1 MKSPTRFAAQ
11 ARRAPFAKPAAFAR
25 PAGSRSNGRSAG
37 CARLA
42 GLACCLLLA
51 GTALAQPASAA
62 TFSDSYLQG
71 RWTTGG
77 AEGCDKLEHEQT
89 VFHPNGTFTTEH
101 GGKPMAV
108 GFWHVD
114 EDRLEMQILTTEASL
129 APALAEALP
138 GDYHML
144 QVKALAFTI
153 NDNDFKMVQTI
164 NGELQGLDMVRCR
177 GV

>member
-1 MKSPTRFAAQ
+1 MDTDEAETQTGDGLRKIVHVDMDAFFASVEQRDDPTLR
-11 ARRAPFAKPAAFAR
+11 
-25 PAGSRSNGRSAG
+25 
-37 CARLA
+37 
-42 GLACCLLLA
+42 
-51 GTALAQPASAA
+51 
-62 TFSDSYLQG
+62 
-71 RWTTGG
+71 
-77 AEGCDKLEHEQT
+77 
-89 VFHPNGTFTTEH
+89 
-101 GGKPMAV
+101 GKPLAV

-129 APALAEALP
+129 PQAVQDQLP

-164 NGELQGLDMVRCR
+164 NGELQGLDMVRCQ